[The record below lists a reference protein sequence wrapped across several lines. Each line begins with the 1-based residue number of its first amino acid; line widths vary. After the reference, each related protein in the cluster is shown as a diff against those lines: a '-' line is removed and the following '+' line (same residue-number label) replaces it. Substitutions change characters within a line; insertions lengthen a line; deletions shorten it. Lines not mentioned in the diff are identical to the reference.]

1 MKLFHVGLAGLAL
14 WAAYQYGCKRGKDIG
29 KAEAQAK
36 AAGGEQSPAGKA
48 NGT

>member
-1 MKLFHVGLAGLAL
+1 MKLFHFGLAAVAV
-14 WAAYQYGCKRGKDIG
+14 WAAYSYGCKRGKDAG

>member
-1 MKLFHVGLAGLAL
+1 MKIVHIGLAGLAL
-14 WAAYQYGCKRGKDIG
+14 WAAYKWGCKHGKDAG

>member
-1 MKLFHVGLAGLAL
+1 MKLIHVGLAGLAL
-14 WAAYQYGCKRGKDIG
+14 WAAYQYGCKRGKDAG

-36 AAGGEQSPAGKA
+36 AAAGEQSPAGKA

>member
-1 MKLFHVGLAGLAL
+1 MKLFHVALAGVAVY
-14 WAAYQYGCKRGKDIG
+14 AAYKYGCKHGKDLG

-36 AAGGEQSPAGKA
+36 AASGEQAPSGKA

>member
-1 MKLFHVGLAGLAL
+1 MKIVHLGLAAVAV
-14 WAAYQYGCKRGKDIG
+14 WAAYSYGCKRGKDAG